1 MDEYIKHI
9 RWAKLKVGIVITAAL
24 IVLFLAV
31 MFAGNIGEIFRPRTT
46 IYAVFHDVRGLRQ
59 DAPIWFAGIEI
70 GKVKSMSLQKEREI
84 RVVMSIDLDSL
95 KYLKKDSSATIYTLG
110 LLGDKYI
117 ELSPGTSKS
126 PGLSKGDTLMGS
138 TQIEFQ
144 DIIEASR
151 DSISRASDLLK
162 RLEGFIAMIEKGEGT
177 LPLLL
182 KDRALYDNLRDATRS
197 LSNVIR
203 KIESGKSTLG
213 KLISDETL
221 YTKLDASAN
230 DIKEF
235 ADNLK
240 ESDGTLNRL
249 IKDRELYDRFLSAS
263 TSFDEFTKTLV
274 SGKGTISRLAKDESI
289 YENLD
294 SASKKLN
301 ELLERLEKGEGII
314 GNLIVEGEL
323 YKDFKMTVKEL
334 NALIKDI
341 KENPKKYFKV
351 SLF

>member
-1 MDEYIKHI
+1 MDEYVKHI

-24 IVLFLAV
+24 MVLFIAV
-31 MFAGNIGEIFRPRTT
+31 MFAGNIGEIFKPKAT
-46 IYAVFHDVRGLRQ
+46 IYAVFHDVRGLRP

-70 GKVKSMSLQKEREI
+70 GKVKSMSFQREREI
-84 RVVMSIDLDSL
+84 RVVMSIDLDAL
-95 KYLKKDSSATIYTLG
+95 KYLKKNSLATIFTLG

-117 ELSPGTSKS
+117 ELGPGTSES
-126 PGLSKGDTLMGS
+126 LGLSKGDSLMGS

-144 DIIEASR
+144 DMIETSR
-151 DSISRASDLLK
+151 DSIRRVSDLLK
-162 RLEGFIAMIEKGEGT
+162 RLDGFIAMIEKGEGT

-182 KDRALYDNLRDATRS
+182 KDRVLYDNLRDATRS
-197 LSNVIR
+197 LSNITR
-203 KIESGKSTLG
+203 RIDSGKSTLG
-213 KLISDETL
+213 KLVSDETL
-221 YTKLDASAN
+221 YTKLDVSAKN
-230 DIKEF
+230 IKEF
-235 ADNLK
+235 ADNLR
-240 ESDGTLNRL
+240 ESDSTLNRL

-263 TSFDEFTKTLV
+263 TSFDEFTKTLA

-289 YENLD
+289 YENLY

-301 ELLERLEKGEGII
+301 AILERLEKGEGII

-323 YKDFKMTVKEL
+323 YTDFKMTIKEL
-334 NALIKDI
+334 NALVKDI